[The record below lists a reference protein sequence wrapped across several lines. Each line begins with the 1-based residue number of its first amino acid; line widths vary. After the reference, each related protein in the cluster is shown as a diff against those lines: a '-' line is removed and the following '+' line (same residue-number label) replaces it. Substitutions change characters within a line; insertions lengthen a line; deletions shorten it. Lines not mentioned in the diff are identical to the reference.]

1 LTTFLEF
8 LPPGIGPWVLA
19 ILLTASFLGSFITVA
34 FGIGGGALLLA
45 IMAVVVPPA
54 ALIPVHGVIQI
65 SSNAVRAA
73 LLFRFVHWP
82 GMLAF
87 AIGTAVGCAL
97 GGAIMVELPARAVQ
111 AGVGLFILWSVLA
124 RPPAALR
131 RWPALVGGVSS
142 FLTMFFGATGV
153 FVANYTKSLQLE
165 RHSHVASHAT
175 MMTMQHLLKVLV
187 FGFLGFAFGPWL
199 TTILGMVIAGVL
211 GTLAGKL
218 VLGRMSDHGFRRALD
233 AILILISLRLV
244 WSGVMGG

>member
-1 LTTFLEF
+1 MAALSEF
-8 LPPGIGPWVLA
+8 LPSGIGPWVFFVLMA
-19 ILLTASFLGSFITVA
+19 ASFLGSFITVA

-45 IMAVVVPPA
+45 IMAVVMPPA

-65 SSNAVRAA
+65 SSNAVRAG

-87 AIGTAVGCAL
+87 ATGTAVGCAL
-97 GGAIMVELPARAVQ
+97 GGAIMVELPANAVQ
-111 AGVGLFILWSVLA
+111 VGVGLFILWSVLA
-124 RPPAALR
+124 KPPAALR
-131 RWPALVGGVSS
+131 RWPAIVGGISS

-187 FGFLGFAFGPWL
+187 FGILGFAFGPWL
-199 TTILGMVIAGVL
+199 LTIAGMVIAGVL
-211 GTLAGKL
+211 GTLAGKT

-233 AILILISLRLV
+233 AILILISARLV
-244 WSGVMGG
+244 YSGVMG